1 LWDNKCVILW
11 FMGRADNIAALLDR
25 VEVESGTPRGG
36 FYGEGTV
43 T

>member
-1 LWDNKCVILW
+1 
-11 FMGRADNIAALLDR
+11 MGRADNIAALLDR
-25 VEVESGTPRGG
+25 VERKSGTPGGGG